1 MDRRNAAARVWLLVL
16 IALVVMAIVLGA
28 SLHLLPPPPGS
39 PTPTSPP
46 VLDRPEGL
54 PRVQ

>member
-1 MDRRNAAARVWLLVL
+1 MDRRNATARVWLLVL

-39 PTPTSPP
+39 PTPTAPI